1 MATGP
6 DLQATALK
14 NAVTHISLH
23 TASPGTTGASEV
35 SGSGYARKSV
45 SWGAVS
51 AGVVSSSAAMAF
63 VGPASGAAKFW
74 GGWTA
79 VTGGQF
85 VGGGALTGDQTFNA
99 AGEYSVTSVTITA
112 S

>member
-51 AGVVSSSAAMAF
+51 AGVVSSSAALSF

-79 VTGGQF
+79 VSGDLADGDLVVTGNRT
-85 VGGGALTGDQTFNA
+85 GAA
-99 AGEYSVTSVTITA
+99 ATNSRA
-112 S
+112 NMPPRMF